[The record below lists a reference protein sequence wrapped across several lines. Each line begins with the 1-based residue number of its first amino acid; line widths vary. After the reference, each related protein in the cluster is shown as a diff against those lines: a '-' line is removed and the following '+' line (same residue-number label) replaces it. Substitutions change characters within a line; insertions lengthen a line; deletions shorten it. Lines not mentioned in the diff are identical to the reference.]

1 MSSRRSTEILA
12 EESYRELVRLLK
24 WFSSFGPI
32 PTIIGGWAV
41 YFYNSYFGSMDIDIV
56 GPSHRG
62 MFKDVIERYERAH
75 GYEFRSRDRLGLE
88 VVPRKPVVRDG
99 KVVGY
104 VEIDACTF
112 EDPAPSGFHED
123 PTKKLRYS
131 LAADEG
137 FRREVRLEEDAVC
150 HIPSK
155 PLLLL
160 FKIKAVRDRAYD
172 LRRRGTVMDTAGKEW
187 LRGKLAKDRADLLAL
202 LDPDPRRFIVEE
214 GFNADAFR
222 DLIGRLEL
230 EFVLTTVRELPKVA
244 DSIRLY
250 DPTLKD
256 EQIHEWTKMLI
267 E

>member
-1 MSSRRSTEILA
+1 MGSVRPTGILV
-12 EESYRELVRLLK
+12 EESYKELVRFLK

-56 GPSHRG
+56 GPSHQG
-62 MFKDVIERYERAH
+62 MFVDVIERYERAH
-75 GYEFRSRDRLGLE
+75 GYEFASRDRLGLE

-99 KVVGY
+99 EVVGY

-112 EDPAPSGFHED
+112 EDPTPAGFHED
-123 PTKKLRYS
+123 PSKKLPYS
-131 LAADEG
+131 LVVDEE

-160 FKIKAVRDRAYD
+160 FKIKAARDRAYD
-172 LRRRGTVMDTAGKEW
+172 LRKRGTVMDTARMEW
-187 LRGKLAKDRADLLAL
+187 LRGKLAKDRADVIAL
-202 LDPDPRRFIVEE
+202 LDPNPRSSIVEE
-214 GFNADAFR
+214 RFNADAFR
-222 DLIGRLEL
+222 GLTRRLEL
-230 EFVLTTVRELPKVA
+230 EFVLATLRGLPKDV
-244 DSIRLY
+244 DSMRLY
-250 DPTLKD
+250 DPTLRE
-256 EQIHEWTKMLI
+256 EQMRKWTRMLI